1 MTKTLKM
8 IRAVS
13 LGVILAGMAVLGT
26 SEPAE
31 AGAFYCQFCVS
42 SCPQDLEQY
51 CANRGCE
58 TSWAACEPV
67 HPDTPGTCQP
77 YTQYQVQCNLI

>member
-1 MTKTLKM
+1 MNKTLKM

-13 LGVILAGMAVLGT
+13 LGVILAGMAVLST

-42 SCPQDLEQY
+42 SCPQDLEQF
-51 CANRGCE
+51 CE
-58 TSWAACEPV
+58 DRFCESSSPACEPSGPV
-67 HPDTPGTCQP
+67 GSCW
-77 YTQYQVQCNLI
+77 YQYQVQCNLI

>member
-1 MTKTLKM
+1 MNRTLKL
-8 IRAVS
+8 IRVVS

-42 SCPQDLEQY
+42 SCPQDVEQY
-51 CANRGCE
+51 CENRSCE
-58 TSWAACEPV
+58 TSWAACEPAA
-67 HPDTPGTCQP
+67 HAGSCYP
-77 YTQYQVQCNLI
+77 YSNYQVQCNLI